1 MLGNFHF
8 YFFMKNFTQ
17 LFIRKQLRY
26 NRYFYRR
33 LKDIIQQRDWSYDT
47 LRAFQEEKLL
57 TLVRQAHQQSP
68 FYQHLYR
75 NIDIDKIKSLDD
87 LQRLPVLTKKEV
99 RMHWKE
105 IFIGSRWNKTVAHT
119 SGTTGSPMRLYRD
132 YQSIV
137 EENAYLWAHRMAN
150 GHEIGM
156 RTITLRGDLGR
167 DKMELFDPFTNTL
180 QLSSYNL
187 REEQT
192 EWYYDTIRKFA
203 PNAILAYPSSMET
216 LANYLTKIDKTLDV
230 PVVFTSSE
238 SLYSHQREKIE
249 HTFNTRISDWYG
261 NAERTIALEQRR
273 DGSYDEF
280 PLYSYNDYQEDHAIT
295 TSLINNSF
303 PLIRYR
309 VDDVLMTAPK
319 TADGR
324 TRIDMIKGRTNDFL
338 ILPDGTRVGLLCCA
352 FKGIN
357 HLQYAQIVQENT
369 QGFSINVV
377 AEEKFSREDEAHL
390 RGNVVNRIGESLP
403 FDIRYVDE
411 SQIKRS
417 KAGKFKLIHS
427 SMALSEE
434 APQQQPT
441 EVA

>member
-1 MLGNFHF
+1 
-8 YFFMKNFTQ
+8 MKNLTQ
-17 LFIRKQLRY
+17 FFIRKQLRY

-33 LKDIIQQRDWSYDT
+33 LKDIVQQRDWSYDT
-47 LRAFQEEKLL
+47 LRALQEEKLF
-57 TLVRQAHQQSP
+57 TLIHRAHQHSP
-68 FYQHLYR
+68 FYQRLYQHVDMR
-75 NIDIDKIKSLDD
+75 KIKSLDD
-87 LQRLPVLTKKEV
+87 IRRLPVLTKREV
-99 RMHWKE
+99 RAHWEE

-156 RTITLRGDLGR
+156 RTVTLRGDLGR

-187 REEQT
+187 REDQA
-192 EWYYDTIRKFA
+192 EWYRHTLQKFA
-203 PNAILAYPSSMET
+203 PNAILAYPSSLET
-216 LANYLTKIDKTLDV
+216 LANYLTKMGKTLDI

-249 HTFNTRISDWYG
+249 HAFNTCISDWYG

-280 PLYSYNDYQEDHAIT
+280 PLYSYNEYQEDHAIT
-295 TSLINNSF
+295 TGLINSSF

-309 VDDVLMTAPK
+309 VDDVLVTAPSA
-319 TADGR
+319 TDGR
-324 TRIDMIKGRTNDFL
+324 TRVDTIQGRSNDFL

-352 FKGIN
+352 FKGVN

-369 QGFSINVV
+369 QRFIINVV
-377 AEEKFSREDEAHL
+377 AEEKFSQEDEAHL
-390 RGNVVNRIGESLP
+390 RGNVVNRIGHELP

-417 KAGKFKLIHS
+417 KAGKFKLILS
-427 SMALSEE
+427 SVASVTEKT
-434 APQQQPT
+434 PQAHPT

>member
-1 MLGNFHF
+1 
-8 YFFMKNFTQ
+8 MKKLTQ

-47 LRAFQEEKLL
+47 LRALQEEKLL
-57 TLVRQAHQQSP
+57 TLVREAHQQSP
-68 FYQHLYR
+68 FYQQLYR
-75 NIDIDKIKSLDD
+75 NVDINKIKSPDD
-87 LQRLPVLTKKEV
+87 LRRLPVLTKKEV
-99 RMHWKE
+99 RAHWKE

-137 EENAYLWAHRMAN
+137 EENAYLWAHRIAH

-156 RTITLRGDLGR
+156 RTVTLRGDLDR

-187 REEQT
+187 REDQA
-192 EWYYDTIRKFA
+192 EWYYHTIQKFA

-216 LANYLTKIDKTLDV
+216 LANYLTKMGKTLDI
-230 PVVFTSSE
+230 PMVFTSSE

-249 HTFNTRISDWYG
+249 YAFNTRISDWYG

-280 PLYSYNDYQEDHAIT
+280 PLYSYNEYQEDHAIT
-295 TSLINNSF
+295 TSLINTSF

-309 VDDVLMTAPK
+309 VDDVFVTAPE
-319 TADGR
+319 TADGH
-324 TRIDMIKGRTNDFL
+324 TRIDTIKGRSNDFL

-352 FKGIN
+352 FKGVN
-357 HLQYAQIVQENT
+357 HLRYAQIVQENT
-369 QGFSINVV
+369 QRFSINVV

-390 RGNVVNRIGESLP
+390 RGNVVNRIGKSLA
-403 FDIRYVDE
+403 FDIRYVNE
-411 SQIKRS
+411 RQIKRS
-417 KAGKFKLIHS
+417 KAGKFKLILS
-427 SMALSEE
+427 SVASISEE
-434 APQQQPT
+434 APP
-441 EVA
+441 AAYRSGIKKAPNIRGF